1 MSTKKKPSRIGKS
14 KGSSSEISGL
24 RTELKVFKDEF
35 REQFNHLEKRVS
47 DLAEDTGKQFVNLE
61 EKLGQRISDL
71 AEDTGK
77 QFVNLEE
84 KLGQRI
90 SDGVESVRALVES
103 IRHDNRAVSEGHQHL
118 STRLDGHEERIDRL
132 EKRP

>member
-61 EKLGQRISDL
+61 EKLGQRISD
-71 AEDTGK
+71 
-77 QFVNLEE
+77 
-84 KLGQRI
+84 
-90 SDGVESVRALVES
+90 GVESVRALVES